1 MKRLGLLLA
10 AAVSALSLF
19 ASDTEVT
26 LKSGKL
32 DFLQKSGEYAYLE
45 IDWSKAQV
53 VEFDRNMKVE
63 KRFGTVAQYN
73 QKQGQ
78 DWVKDWPMVQRRAT
92 EGVIL
97 KKNGSICFNKKNKKG
112 LQMSSS
118 PATWKFY
125 KACKDEGEKKSYEKH
140 YVMQDPK
147 NAKYK
152 FVVTVNQI
160 DMGSGAASAFGMG
173 MSTGGA
179 ILTGTMKAVEIK
191 TGKTLATFDIK
202 KCKGYGN
209 YAQYIRLQML
219 FSMLFAEGVLDLVD

>member
-1 MKRLGLLLA
+1 MRKIVLVFISMMFFGMLY
-10 AAVSALSLF
+10 
-19 ASDTEVT
+19 ASDTEVS

-32 DFLQKSGEYAYLE
+32 DFLKKSGEYAYLE

-63 KRFGTVAQYN
+63 KKLGTVAQYN

-97 KKNGSICFNKKNKKG
+97 RKNGSICFNKKNKKG

-125 KACKDEGEKKSYEKH
+125 KSCKQH
-140 YVMQDPK
+140 
-147 NAKYK
+147 
-152 FVVTVNQI
+152 
-160 DMGSGAASAFGMG
+160 
-173 MSTGGA
+173 
-179 ILTGTMKAVEIK
+179 
-191 TGKTLATFDIK
+191 
-202 KCKGYGN
+202 
-209 YAQYIRLQML
+209 
-219 FSMLFAEGVLDLVD
+219 

>member
-1 MKRLGLLLA
+1 MKRMVIMLTLMLTA
-10 AAVSALSLF
+10 FAVS
-19 ASDTEVT
+19 ASDTEVS

-63 KRFGTVAQYN
+63 KNLGTVAQYN
-73 QKQGQ
+73 QKQGK

-125 KACKDEGEKKSYEKH
+125 KSCKDEDERESYEKH
-140 YVMQDPK
+140 YVMVDPQK
-147 NAKYK
+147 AKYK
-152 FVVTVNQI
+152 FVVTVTQI

-179 ILTGTMKAVEIK
+179 IMKGTMKAVEIK

-209 YAQYIRLQML
+209 YAQYIRLQMM
-219 FSMLFAEGVLDLVD
+219 FSMLFAEGVLDLAD